1 MVWQVVSPACLACR
15 PTLRSIKV
23 HMLCRLAP
31 LPIIP
36 RLLRRGQLVAK
47 TIPLILQRVQLKAMP
62 PLPANHTGPLAC
74 RCLCL
79 SLQRIREVQQQVLR
93 IQSPIRTKDNRH
105 VHQPCC
111 AGCFLL
117 TCRAVRKRDSNREDG
132 VNNRQSSSA
141 YLAHTQHLPVVT
153 SCHLQDPAFFRVA
166 APLTPPTMAGKPPC
180 AFCSLEV
187 VVPLC
192 AFCRN
197 IFARSLRFTVC
208 IGLGSFIHTN

>member
-1 MVWQVVSPACLACR
+1 MSPACLACR

-23 HMLCRLAP
+23 HMLYRLAP
-31 LPIIP
+31 QPIIP
-36 RLLRRGQLVAK
+36 RLLLRGQLVAK

-105 VHQPCC
+105 VHQLCC
-111 AGCFLL
+111 AGCFPL
-117 TCRAVRKRDSNREDG
+117 TWRAVRRRDSHREDG
-132 VNNRQSSSA
+132 VNNHPSNSA
-141 YLAHTQHLPVVT
+141 YLAHTHHLHRDKLQPARSSFQ
-153 SCHLQDPAFFRVA
+153 SCCSSDK
-166 APLTPPTMAGKPPC
+166 TTMAGKPPC

-197 IFARSLRFTVC
+197 IWTLGVIAFVHIIYFMVEHFTKDK
-208 IGLGSFIHTN
+208 